1 MRNYAQYI
9 LCAGKKPV
17 DFRTKQTS
25 NCITDSSAWLSYD
38 AALSESDGHY
48 GIGFVFTESDP
59 FFVIDVDKCVTN
71 GKLSEL
77 AQKLVAKFPG
87 AYVEISQ
94 SGTGVHII
102 GCAERMPHL
111 CRNNQLGIELY
122 TEKRFI
128 ALTGIQAQ
136 GNAETWHTE
145 ALQEV
150 IDEYFKPDHI
160 KTQKNTA
167 SRWTDDNPAWTT
179 KPHGD
184 WRGYEDDDELIAQAM
199 KSGKIKGKRSFK
211 NLWEGNTIDDGSAAD
226 ASLAAQL
233 MFWTGGNCARTLEL
247 MWLSQLRRDKWERP
261 DYLRRTI
268 LDAAAKQTEYHRK
281 PGRPKTKEIKV
292 DPEQTLGTLEFLKS
306 CTYVQ
311 EQNKIFVPQEGLM
324 SLESFKTVFSGK
336 RYAMNPMDPD
346 KHTIDALRA
355 FRESMCFE
363 KRRVNNICFDPTM
376 EFGEIRN
383 NKINIYQPAQIQ
395 RTKGDASP
403 FTHHIAKLLPDE
415 RDQIILT
422 SYLAACV
429 QHAGVKFLWAPVLQ
443 GAPGNG
449 KSLISKCLA
458 HAIGSEYVSYPDSR
472 DIDSRFTGWIFQ
484 KLIICVEDM
493 YAPGHENNIIERLKP
508 MITNDTQGIQFKG
521 KDIFTAKV
529 CANFIFNTNQ
539 KDSIRKHKDD
549 RRYAVFFT
557 AQQDKQ
563 DKLKSGMDSKYFNE
577 LNAWLKKDGYAIVS
591 EYLYTYDIPEEFNP
605 ALGCSEAPD
614 TSTTA
619 QAIEESLGYREQ
631 IIMDAIE
638 EGRIRFR
645 NGWVSSFG
653 LKELFEEYKIKMS
666 PSKQK
671 ALLASIGIVPHP
683 ALKNGRVARAIP
695 EENGKPRLYVRSDC
709 PQYLLTDYSE
719 VRLKYMSDQ
728 GYAPE

>member
-1 MRNYAQYI
+1 
-9 LCAGKKPV
+9 
-17 DFRTKQTS
+17 
-25 NCITDSSAWLSYD
+25 
-38 AALSESDGHY
+38 
-48 GIGFVFTESDP
+48 
-59 FFVIDVDKCVTN
+59 
-71 GKLSEL
+71 
-77 AQKLVAKFPG
+77 
-87 AYVEISQ
+87 
-94 SGTGVHII
+94 
-102 GCAERMPHL
+102 MPHL

-128 ALTGIQAQ
+128 ALARIHAQ
-136 GNAETWHTE
+136 GDAETWHTE

-150 IDEYFKPDHI
+150 INEYFKPDSI
-160 KTQKNTA
+160 ETPENTE

-179 KPHGD
+179 EPHD
-184 WRGYEDDDELIAQAM
+184 NWRGYEDDDELIAQAM

-211 NLWEGNTIDDGSAAD
+211 NLWEGDTLEDGSAAD

-233 MFWTGGNCARTLEL
+233 MFWTGGNCARTLDL
-247 MWLSQLRRDKWERP
+247 MWQSQLRRDKWERP

-281 PGRPKTKEIKV
+281 PGRPKAKEIKV

-311 EQNKIFVPQEGLM
+311 EQNKIFVPLEGIM
-324 SLESFKTVFSGK
+324 SPESFRMAFSGK
-336 RYAMNPMDPD
+336 LYAMNPMDPD
-346 KHTIDALRA
+346 KYTTDALRA

-363 KRRVNNICFDPTM
+363 RRRVGNICFDPTM
-376 EFGEIRN
+376 EFGEILS

-395 RTKGDASP
+395 RMKGDASP
-403 FTHHIAKLLPDE
+403 FTQHIAKLLPDE

-458 HAIGSEYVSYPDSR
+458 HAIGSEFVSYPDPR

-484 KLIICVEDM
+484 KLLICVEDM
-493 YAPGHENNIIERLKP
+493 YAPGYENNIIERMKP

-521 KDIFTAKV
+521 KDIFTAQV
-529 CANFIFNTNQ
+529 CANFIFNTNL

-563 DKLKSGMDSKYFNE
+563 AKIKSGMDSKYFNE
-577 LNAWLKKDGYAIVS
+577 LNAWLKESGYAIVS

-631 IIMDAIE
+631 IIMDAID

-653 LKELFEEYKIKMS
+653 LKELFEECKIKMS

-671 ALLASIGIVPHP
+671 GLLASIGILPHP
-683 ALKNGRVARAIP
+683 ALKNGRVNDVIA
-695 EENGKPRLYVRSDC
+695 EEGGKPRLYVKHDSSRASIDKASLVRK
-709 PQYLLTDYSE
+709 QYMT
-719 VRLKYMSDQ
+719 DQ
-728 GYAPE
+728 GYS